1 LKNETWYWESVA
13 WETICH
19 FQQQHKLGG
28 ASSQKKKK
36 NWAVLE
42 FRNFL
47 KLLYLSNELNI
58 KKTFNI
64 GIEIFNFDYTFIAR
78 KIKKASPKINKASPK
93 KKIIALH
100 FS

>member
-1 LKNETWYWESVA
+1 MMVNTLMVKMKHGTGKVLLGRPF
-13 WETICH
+13 TI
-19 FQQQHKLGG
+19 FNYNI
-28 ASSQKKKK
+28 

-64 GIEIFNFDYTFIAR
+64 GIETFNFDYTFIAR
-78 KIKKASPKINKASPK
+78 KINKASPK
-93 KKIIALH
+93 KKTIALH